1 MEVKETKTYQKR
13 LSKPASVKAK
23 KSLAK
28 EILNTL
34 SGLKSDIN
42 ELKLYI

>member
-1 MEVKETKTYQKR
+1 MEVKENKTYQKR
-13 LSKPASVKAK
+13 ISKPALIKAK
-23 KSLAK
+23 KTLAI